1 MPLPTVVIIGRPN
14 VGKSSLL
21 NRLAG
26 RRISIVDP
34 TAGVTRD
41 RIEAEAELEN
51 PDAPAHPHR
60 VRLVDTGGHG
70 IIDTQNLTADVERQI
85 ARGLA
90 EADLILFV
98 IDAQAGVVALD
109 QVVAEML
116 RKAVGGSGKR
126 VVLVANKVDDRKFE
140 PQAFEAMRLG
150 FGEQVGVSAENGH
163 NFHELRDAIRRNIN
177 FTRFDQL
184 DAPRDEGVR
193 VAVVGKRNA
202 GKSTTVNA
210 IAGEERVIV
219 SEQEGTTRDSVDV
232 RVEVDGHVFT
242 LIDTAGLRKRKSVKG
257 DVEYYATHRALRSI
271 RRADVCLLLIDATV
285 PVSQVD
291 QQLAQ
296 EVLKHHRPAV
306 VVVNKWDLAEGKVE
320 LKKDGDTAQDA
331 YAAYL
336 DKELQGLNFA
346 PIAFTSA
353 IDGKGMR
360 ELLALAQNLHEQ
372 ANHRVGTG
380 ELNRAIE
387 QLAQSHAPP
396 SKRGKIGRI
405 YYGTQVSVGP
415 PTIVLFVNIPD
426 LFDATYQRYV
436 LNRLRDE
443 LPFSEVPIRLVIRG
457 RAPGSAP
464 GSSSGSSSAG
474 RFAGG
479 ADDGDFDAGDEK
491 FSDS

>member
-1 MPLPTVVIIGRPN
+1 MLPTVVIVGRPN

-41 RIEAEAELEN
+41 RIEAEAEIPN
-51 PDAPAHPHR
+51 PDNGAHPHR

-70 IIDTQNLTADVERQI
+70 IIDTQNLTVDVERQI
-85 ARGLA
+85 TRGLA

-98 IDAQAGVVALD
+98 IDAQDGVVALD

-116 RKAVGGSGKR
+116 RKTTGSSGKKI
-126 VVLVANKVDDRKFE
+126 VLVANKVDDRKFE
-140 PQAFEAMRLG
+140 PQAFEAMQLG
-150 FGEQVGVSAENGH
+150 FGEQVPVSAENGH
-163 NFHELRDAIRRNIN
+163 NFHELHDAIRRNIN
-177 FTRFDQL
+177 FTKFDQQ
-184 DAPRDEGVR
+184 DEPRDEGIK

-232 RVEVDGHVFT
+232 RIEIEGNVFT
-242 LIDTAGLRKRKSVKG
+242 MIDTAGLRKRKSVKG
-257 DVEYYATHRALRSI
+257 DIEYYATHRALRSV

-291 QQLAQ
+291 QQIAQ
-296 EVLKHHRPAV
+296 EILKHERPAV
-306 VVVNKWDLAEGKVE
+306 IVVNKWDLAEGKVE
-320 LKKDGDTAQDA
+320 LKNPEDTAQSV
-331 YAAYL
+331 YADYL
-336 DKELQGLNFA
+336 DKELAGLNFA

-360 ELLALAQNLHEQ
+360 ELLALSLNLHRQ
-372 ANHRVGTG
+372 AHHRVGTG
-380 ELNRAIE
+380 ELNRAMELI
-387 QLAQSHAPP
+387 AAGHAPP

-405 YYGTQVSVGP
+405 YYATQADVNP
-415 PTIVLFVNIPD
+415 PTIVMFVNIPD
-426 LFDATYQRYV
+426 LFDGTYQRYV

-457 RAPGSAP
+457 RSAA
-464 GSSSGSSSAG
+464 S
-474 RFAGG
+474 
-479 ADDGDFDAGDEK
+479 DEK
-491 FSDS
+491 LSDS